1 MHILKLKVTFNTLN
15 LTDAHIRLNRAGRKR
30 NYMSIIMVKFTLKS
44 VALKWYFFSCPG
56 SVIMFCEYFNLF
68 MKQLGFNPGQIGL
81 TALFGIPHLLIPLCL
96 LFGEK
101 FRARKIVAVF
111 GTLGASVCCMLPLL
125 SLVVPALQPT
135 CYTKPYIAFKSSSKA
150 IQLRNGT
157 VHLNYSRYA
166 IRSNKNHFTST
177 KSLKVVQQH
186 IFINS
191 SVDITANNPSA
202 FMIHHTIYHL
212 PLNNSPLNTV
222 SVHTKISNPT
232 RTRITKNTPFQTIF
246 NINPHSINTT
256 SCLAP

>member
-81 TALFGIPHLLIPLCL
+81 TALLGIPHLFIPLCL

-101 FRARKIVAVF
+101 FRARKTVAVF
-111 GTLGASVCCMLPLL
+111 GTLAASVCCMLPLL
-125 SLVVPALQPT
+125 SLVLQPT
-135 CYTKPYIAFKSSSKA
+135 CYTKPYTAFKSARKV

-157 VHLNYSRYA
+157 VDLNYSSYA
-166 IRSNKNHFTST
+166 IRSNKKHLI
-177 KSLKVVQQH
+177 KALQQYT
-186 IFINS
+186 FINS